1 MLSKLPSLLRS
12 KKGFVGALVLFYGA
26 VHGIF
31 GLVQDATYAASNWG
45 TIVGFLASGLGN
57 LFVIVAGVVLI
68 LWAVFTQQPEAQS
81 LPQSTPISNTKAEQE
96 AEQFRTTL
104 HDVEQER
111 NELKARNEV
120 LTKEL
125 ATAQTRSHPEP
136 SHSAADEPFS
146 LEPVKRRG
154 PPKPNGEFDIY
165 MSVRVT
171 NNGSGQ
177 IRGCRGQLVRVQ
189 DLVSTPDGPEWRDIP
204 HIHPALLRWS
214 PGDGGG
220 DSTDFTTE
228 ATLDVAVIES
238 WAEPVYQFL
247 TANESLRSTYQLE
260 YGWVGPILTVEI
272 SAQSGYRVEQT
283 FNLDGHLRDLLEAP
297 AEVEPMVKWRTYPRV
312 AA

>member
-1 MLSKLPSLLRS
+1 M
-12 KKGFVGALVLFYGA
+12 LFYGA

-68 LWAVFTQQPEAQS
+68 LWAVFTQQPEPQS
-81 LPQSTPISNTKAEQE
+81 LPQSTPVFNTKAEQE

-104 HDVEQER
+104 RDVEQER
-111 NELKARNEV
+111 NELKVRNEV

-125 ATAQTRSHPEP
+125 ATTQTRSHPQP

-146 LEPVKRRG
+146 LEPMKRRG
-154 PPKPNGEFDIY
+154 LPKPNGEFDIY

-171 NNGSGQ
+171 NKGSGQ
-177 IRGCRGQLVRVQ
+177 IQGCRGQLVKVQ
-189 DLVSTPDGPEWRDIP
+189 DYVSTPDGHEFRDIP
-204 HIHPALLRWS
+204 HIHPAYLRWS

-220 DSTDFTTE
+220 DSADFTKE

-247 TANESLRSTYQLE
+247 TANESLRSTYQLKYE
-260 YGWVGPILTVEI
+260 LAGPILTIEI
-272 SAQSGYRVEQT
+272 STQSGDRVEQI
-283 FNLDGHLRDLLEAP
+283 FNLDGHLRGPLGAL
-297 AEVEPMVKWRTYPRV
+297 AEVEPMVKWRTYP
-312 AA
+312 